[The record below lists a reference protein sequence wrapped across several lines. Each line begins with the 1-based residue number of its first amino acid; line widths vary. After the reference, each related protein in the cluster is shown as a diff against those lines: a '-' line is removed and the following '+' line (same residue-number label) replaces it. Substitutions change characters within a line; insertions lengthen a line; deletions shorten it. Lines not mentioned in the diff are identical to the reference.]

1 MKDALQKKILL
12 FSFLAIPTILL
23 LLFTV
28 YPFLKLIIGSFQN
41 WNGIDS
47 ATYAGFSNY
56 KQLFT
61 RKDILKAF
69 SNNGIYFILHL
80 IFIPLEVYIAVL
92 LDKYIEK
99 KEFFKSIVFMPY
111 IINGVAIAYM
121 FSFLFSSEEG
131 TLNMILQLFNIDK
144 VQWLSNPKIVNY
156 SLAIVSL
163 WRFTGVHV
171 ILFLAGFQSIS
182 KDMLEAAEVDGA
194 NIFVQFYKIIIPNMK
209 AIISIVLFLNVRG
222 ALMVFDIPFVMTS
235 GGPGNTSSTF
245 ALNIVKTAFEFNN
258 FGLAC
263 AMAIIMIILI
273 LLISLLQNIIFD
285 KEKRKSILEKIRL

>member
-1 MKDALQKKILL
+1 MKDAMQKKILL

-23 LLFTV
+23 FLFTV
-28 YPFLKLIIGSFQN
+28 YPFLKLVIGSFQN

-47 ATYAGFSNY
+47 ATYAGLNNY

-80 IFIPLEVYIAVL
+80 MFIPLEVYIAIL

-156 SLAIVSL
+156 SLAVVSL

-171 ILFLAGFQSIS
+171 ILFLAGLQSIS
-182 KDMLEAAEVDGA
+182 KEMLEAAEVDGA

-273 LLISLLQNIIFD
+273 LLISFLQNIIFD
-285 KEKRKSILEKIRL
+285 REKRKSILEKIRL

>member
-41 WNGIDS
+41 WNGIDP